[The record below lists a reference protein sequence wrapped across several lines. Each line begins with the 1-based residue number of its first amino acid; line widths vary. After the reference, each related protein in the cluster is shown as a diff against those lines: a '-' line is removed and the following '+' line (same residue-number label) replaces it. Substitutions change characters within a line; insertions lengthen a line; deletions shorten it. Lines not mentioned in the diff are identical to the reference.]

1 VPDPTAKARRIGARA
16 RLRTYFSQN
25 VGRVLTNKELAEA
38 AGSVTEWAR
47 RVRELRSQ
55 EGMDIQTQ
63 HDRTDL
69 RPGEYVLVS
78 LEPRPAF
85 SASVPPAQRARI
97 LHRNGM
103 TCQLCGAG
111 AGEPDPYDPGKRV
124 RLQVDHI
131 VPMSEG
137 GTNEDDNLRAL
148 CSACNEGRSNLQIEP
163 SERALNVLG
172 VVRRAPRDVQD
183 QVYRFLR
190 GKFERAP
197 VNRGRGGGSRASPPP
212 PDRG

>member
-1 VPDPTAKARRIGARA
+1 VPDPTAKVRRIGARA
-16 RLRTYFSQN
+16 RLRTYFRQN

-55 EGMDIQTQ
+55 EGMDIQT
-63 HDRTDL
+63 HNDRTDL
-69 RPGEYVLVS
+69 RPGEYMLVS

-85 SASVPPAQRARI
+85 SAIVPPAQRVRI

-111 AGEPDPYDPGKRV
+111 AGELDPYDPSKRV
-124 RLQVDHI
+124 RLHVDHI
-131 VPMSEG
+131 VPVSEG
-137 GTNEDDNLRAL
+137 GTSEDDNLRAL
-148 CSACNEGRSNLQIEP
+148 CSACNEGRSNLQIRP

-172 VVRRAPRDVQD
+172 VVRRAPKDVQE

-190 GKFERAP
+190 RKFERAP
-197 VNRGRGGGSRASPPP
+197 ATRGRDSSP
-212 PDRG
+212 RSG